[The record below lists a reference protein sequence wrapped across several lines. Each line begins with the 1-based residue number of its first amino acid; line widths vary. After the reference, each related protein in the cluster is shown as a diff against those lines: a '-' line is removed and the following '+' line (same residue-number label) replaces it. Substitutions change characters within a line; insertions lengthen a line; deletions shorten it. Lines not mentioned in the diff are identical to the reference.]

1 MRVERHAPPAC
12 MKLPPSSK
20 EAGLAAGRAAEE
32 VVYGRD
38 EMSTINQRALAMAR
52 RIVQK
57 LVVAGGLSASP
68 ALPPAPISVP
78 VPMDDAMGQVVPS
91 HVRPAARSRRDSAI
105 RETLRV

>member
-1 MRVERHAPPAC
+1 M
-12 MKLPPSSK
+12 
-20 EAGLAAGRAAEE
+20 
-32 VVYGRD
+32 YGRD

-68 ALPPAPISVP
+68 DLPPAPISVP

-91 HVRPAARSRRDSAI
+91 HVRPPLPAPVSPVQSMKNIIYGPHCA
-105 RETLRV
+105 